1 MRVLVQATLKGLG
14 VGIMVGVAPFTI
26 HHGYATYRGP
36 IPAGAA
42 HSHAAFQIVMAPSGE
57 VTILDA
63 AGVPHHAPALL
74 VTPMTR
80 HQLLATPDALTF
92 FIDPQSALADRLRAQ
107 SSPPLTSPPPTSPP
121 LTSPPLTSPPLT
133 SSPLTS
139 SPPPMNADSPPSAP
153 HAGVAVLHDLRPDDI
168 RRQAALASP
177 ALDRRL
183 VAAMA
188 LPHLAIPEVAA
199 RVGLSPQR
207 LRAVARAELGLPLAR
222 WRIWARL
229 QRAAEAL
236 QDGRP
241 LAEAAVTAGF
251 ADQSHL
257 TRWMREM
264 MGLTPSEVLPAL
276 RNHPGPAA
284 QPYPPRSFPA
294 GGVDR
299 DGPGDGRHDFGLA
312 HVVEAGLGDQSR

>member
-1 MRVLVQATLKGLG
+1 MRVLVRATLKSLG

-26 HHGYATYRGP
+26 HPGYATYRGP

-92 FIDPQSALADRLRAQ
+92 FIDPQSALADRLRTQ
-107 SSPPLTSPPPTSPP
+107 S
-121 LTSPPLTSPPLT
+121 
-133 SSPLTS
+133 
-139 SPPPMNADSPPSAP
+139 SPPSAP
-153 HAGVAVLHDLRPDDI
+153 QAGVVVLNGLRPDDI

-284 QPYPPRSFPA
+284 
-294 GGVDR
+294 
-299 DGPGDGRHDFGLA
+299 
-312 HVVEAGLGDQSR
+312 